1 MIGLSG
7 ANGTGKSTLAQA
19 FAKEV
24 EIPFVATSASEV
36 FKNMRLDPTVE
47 YPLDLRLLIQEALLV
62 TFERQYVEAADK
74 SEIFITDRTPIDLA
88 SYLLADVQRSSLT
101 LEPGLAGEIT
111 RYVDKCFKSTS
122 RFFSTVV
129 LVQPGIVTDLF
140 REGKAPSCPAYQEH
154 LNAIQLGLLCD
165 ERNLSRRYVIPR
177 DVKSIEARVKS
188 LIGATKAAFSAAQ
201 ALRDSN
207 VYH

>member
-7 ANGTGKSTLAQA
+7 ANGTGKSTLARE
-19 FAKEV
+19 FAEHA

-36 FKNMRLDPTVE
+36 FKHMGFDPKAE
-47 YPLDLRLLIQEALLV
+47 YPLHLRLLIQEALLM
-62 TFERQYVEAADK
+62 TFERQYIQAAAD
-74 SEIFITDRTPIDLA
+74 SEIFVTDRTPIDLA
-88 SYLLADVQRSSLT
+88 SYLLADVQRSGVVD
-101 LEPGLAGEIT
+101 EPELAKQIT
-111 RYVDKCFKSTS
+111 QYVDKCFKATS
-122 RFFSTVV
+122 RFFSTIV
-129 LVQPGIVTDLF
+129 LVQPGIQTDLI

-177 DVKSIEARVKS
+177 EVTSLDARVQAV
-188 LIGATKAAFSAAQ
+188 IGATKAAFAAAQ
-201 ALRDSN
+201 ALRDSH